1 LKKGLPRAALRR
13 RNFLNNFEGGAAR
26 MGGLGDGASDDEV
39 VGSGANGL
47 GWSCYARLVVLK
59 GARRPH
65 AGDYDDEFWA
75 AGAANRAD
83 LVRRGNHTVESS
95 RFRKASE

>member
-1 LKKGLPRAALRR
+1 
-13 RNFLNNFEGGAAR
+13 

-39 VGSGANGL
+39 VGSGANGV
-47 GWSCYARLVVLK
+47 GWSCYARLVILK

-65 AGDYDDEFWA
+65 AGDYDDEFRA

-83 LVRRGNHTVESS
+83 LVRRGNHSVESS
-95 RFRKASE
+95 RFRQASECEGA